1 MSTGTAA
8 CAYLAETAQAYA
20 EYETEITRAT
30 AGAGA
35 RWHRKIRRAARRYE
49 RATAINGGNEM
60 TMTTRTAR
68 SLATTA
74 GCAALAAAALTSAA
88 IPASASAQAPRCR
101 TGQIAVTLEHPVRQ
115 GGNEGWTIGL
125 QDKGNAACTVSGYPR
140 LGLEG
145 RHGQRLRSITQD
157 GPTYF
162 HADPA
167 PSSVI
172 LQPGGFAVAWLAYGT
187 VSGSGN
193 VHAHS
198 LTIRTE
204 GAASHKT
211 VILASRSVTI
221 TRGVLDVTAWAP
233 RGKD

>member
-1 MSTGTAA
+1 MTTAAA
-8 CAYLAETAQAYA
+8 CAYFRDIDGAYA
-20 EYETEITRAT
+20 AYQSEIARAT
-30 AGAGA
+30 ALAEA
-35 RWHRKIRRAARRYE
+35 RWYRTHRRAARRYA

-68 SLATTA
+68 SLVTTA

-101 TGQIAVTLEHPVRQ
+101 TGQVAVTLEHPVRQ

-125 QDKGNAACTVSGYPR
+125 QNKGNAACTVSGYPR

-145 RHGQRLRSITQD
+145 RHGQRLRSTTQD

-162 HADPA
+162 HGDPG
-167 PSSVI
+167 PSPVI

-187 VSGSGN
+187 VSGPGN

-211 VILASRSVTI
+211 VILASRSVI
-221 TRGVLDVTAWAP
+221 IPRGVLDVTAWAP
-233 RGKD
+233 RGKG